1 MVCIY
6 HTATWMSLSVSCALY
21 GNFLYVE
28 FSNAVRQRVG
38 RLPAMADPA
47 AGVPCPSRPG
57 HGVIRYLYLFF
68 DDIDGLMGR
77 QGE

>member
-28 FSNAVRQRVG
+28 FRMPFDNALGACQPWPILRPAR
-38 RLPAMADPA
+38 RALPARAMALSDTFISFSMIST
-47 AGVPCPSRPG
+47 V
-57 HGVIRYLYLFF
+57 
-68 DDIDGLMGR
+68 
-77 QGE
+77 